1 MAEQIN
7 YYKVLGVP
15 RNASQSE
22 IKNAYRT
29 LAKERHPDHAGGSE
43 IEFSRLQE
51 AHAVLSDPN
60 RRSRHDQELDLAHAA
75 DQLAGLNLDFGSLDD
90 EVSQKR
96 RERETR
102 GSGDDPSLGER
113 LRSKFRRGGDATGSA
128 TGGGAG
134 GFDDHTGGRGRDRQR
149 APRRSA
155 RWYEPHE
162 LDPDPITWKTGA
174 LSFFGAFL
182 AFILVGQIG
191 LWATGQNFP
200 PGFASPWASALDPVM
215 FVLYSLSGLLA
226 AYLAYRAAGWGGMA
240 LVFVAALI
248 VGGSGGPEGLVQF
261 ATVGIAV
268 LLAVIYLGNRRNRAA
283 RRDRR

>member
-15 RNASQSE
+15 RNASRSD

-43 IEFSRLQE
+43 TEFSRLQE

-60 RRSRHDQELDLAHAA
+60 RRLQHDQDLDLAHAA

-102 GSGDDPSLGER
+102 DNGGGPSLGER
-113 LRSKFRRGGDATGSA
+113 LRNRFRRGGDATN
-128 TGGGAG
+128 
-134 GFDDHTGGRGRDRQR
+134 GFDDRSEGRSRGRYRTPQRQ
-149 APRRSA
+149 A

-162 LDPDPITWKTGA
+162 FDPDPVTWKTGA

-191 LWATGQNFP
+191 LWATGQNLP
-200 PGFASPWASALDPVM
+200 PGFAIPWAFILGPFM

-226 AYLAYRAAGWGGMA
+226 AYFAYRAAGWGGMA

-248 VGGSGGPEGLVQF
+248 VGGSGGPVGLVQF
-261 ATVGIAV
+261 ATVGIVV
-268 LLAVIYLGNRRNRAA
+268 LLALIYLGARRNRTA